1 MFPGKAGTVDGY
13 IHFSCLELVPEGS
26 VALLLHILV
35 LGEQRVKDSQSGL
48 EVQVHHICKK
58 KQH

>member
-1 MFPGKAGTVDGY
+1 VDGY
-13 IHFSCLELVPEGS
+13 THFSGLALVPGGS
-26 VALLLHILV
+26 VAPSLHILV
-35 LGEQRVKDSQSGL
+35 LGEQRVKDPQSGL